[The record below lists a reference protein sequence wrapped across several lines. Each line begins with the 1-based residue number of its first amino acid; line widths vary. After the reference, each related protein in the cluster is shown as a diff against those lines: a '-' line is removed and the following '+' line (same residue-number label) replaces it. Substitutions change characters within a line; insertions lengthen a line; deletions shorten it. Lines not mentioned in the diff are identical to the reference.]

1 MKLRTSSSV
10 GQFHKKA
17 KKACGLE
24 SWGGIN
30 DPDKA
35 LVFFGLFHDRDFEV
49 FHNFRSEKHVFW
61 CGGDIL
67 RLLQD
72 YERRRVL
79 KISPETFHYCEN
91 ETEAENLRKAGIE
104 PQVIPSFL
112 GDIND
117 YPVSF
122 KVPTDGKWKVW
133 MNAHPHREQEYGID
147 SARQLAKL
155 FPDVEFHIY
164 GVDKE
169 YEGKIRNEADDLLTY
184 HGLVSELELDS
195 DLKNFH
201 CGLRCNSHD
210 GLSEVVVKSI
220 LLGQYTISRLPYEGV
235 WQYDTF
241 EDLIQVVELLKKQ
254 TGPNNIR
261 DLWITR
267 INNFP
272 FIQK

>member
-17 KKACGLE
+17 KKAWGLE

-30 DPDKA
+30 DPDKQ

-49 FHNFRSEKHVFW
+49 FHNFIGEKHVFW

-79 KISPETFHYCEN
+79 RISANTTHYCEN

-104 PQVIPSFL
+104 PKVIPSFL

-122 KVPTDGKWKVW
+122 KVPADGKWKIW
-133 MNAHPHREQEYGID
+133 MNAHPHREHEYGID
-147 SARQLAKL
+147 LARNLSKI

-169 YEGKIRNEADDLLTY
+169 YEGKVYNEADEFLTY
-184 HGLVSELELDS
+184 HGLVNESVLDEEIRS
-195 DLKNFH
+195 YHAGFRANL
-201 CGLRCNSHD
+201 HD
-210 GLSEVVVKSI
+210 GLSEIICKSA
-220 LLGQYTISRLPYEGV
+220 LLGQAVISRLPYPHA
-235 WQYDTF
+235 WQFETL
-241 EDLIQVVELLKKQ
+241 EDLIGLTGKLKEMKE
-254 TGPNNIR
+254 PNYGARNYWVSA
-261 DLWITR
+261 L
-267 INNFP
+267 NKFP
-272 FIQK
+272 WVK